1 MYLLVAGSLSVFAA
15 CGGASTTEGAATDVA
30 VEEVA
35 EAVGC
40 QVEGGTCLADHSCCA
55 PKAAAC
61 CCGDATCDGSCHG
74 DAAAAAE
81 AHGDHAHDHEKE
93 AAACCCGDATCDG
106 SCHGDAAAA
115 EEAHGDHEGHDHE

>member
-15 CGGASTTEGAATDVA
+15 CGGASTTEGVSTDVAVEEVATDVA

-40 QVEGGTCLADHSCCA
+40 QVEGGACLADHSCCA

-61 CCGDATCDGSCHG
+61 CCGDATCDGSCHV
-74 DAAAAAE
+74 
-81 AHGDHAHDHEKE
+81 
-93 AAACCCGDATCDG
+93 
-106 SCHGDAAAA
+106 DAAAA

>member
-35 EAVGC
+35 ADVAVEEVAEAVGC
-40 QVEGGTCLADHSCCA
+40 QVEGGACLADHSCCA
-55 PKAAAC
+55 P
-61 CCGDATCDGSCHG
+61 
-74 DAAAAAE
+74 
-81 AHGDHAHDHEKE
+81 KE

-106 SCHGDAAAA
+106 SCHGDADAAA
-115 EEAHGDHEGHDHE
+115 EAHGDHGDHEGHDHE

>member
-15 CGGASTTEGAATDVA
+15 CGGASTTEGAATDVAVEEVA

-74 DAAAAAE
+74 DAAAE
-81 AHGDHAHDHEKE
+81 AHGDHDHAGDDHDH
-93 AAACCCGDATCDG
+93 AGDD
-106 SCHGDAAAA
+106 
-115 EEAHGDHEGHDHE
+115 HDHAGDDHDHAGEDQE

>member
-1 MYLLVAGSLSVFAA
+1 MKKLMYLLVAGSLSVFAA
-15 CGGASTTEGAATDVA
+15 CGCASTTEGAATDVA

-35 EAVGC
+35 EAAGC

-74 DAAAAAE
+74 DAAAA
-81 AHGDHAHDHEKE
+81 
-93 AAACCCGDATCDG
+93 
-106 SCHGDAAAA
+106 

>member
-15 CGGASTTEGAATDVA
+15 CGGASTSEGVTTDVA
-30 VEEVA
+30 VEEVV

-40 QVEGGTCLADHSCCA
+40 QVEGGACLADHSCCA
-55 PKAAAC
+55 PKEAAAC

-81 AHGDHAHDHEKE
+81 AHGHDHEKE
-93 AAACCCGDATCDG
+93 AACCCGDATCDG
-106 SCHGDAAAA
+106 SCHAT
-115 EEAHGDHEGHDHE
+115 EEAVE